1 LGQLKYE
8 HQNVKEAPIWYLI
21 PQVIFMMGIMA
32 ISMYPNLIIN
42 PLNEIV
48 GNYFATTIQIDGYNV
63 TSSLGYWNG
72 NMVMMITMG
81 VFVIPLIFLI
91 LLNGRMQKVKQFNIV
106 YSAERPESPQTTHFA
121 HNMFS
126 HMYKAL
132 GGFTKPRINNFWNS
146 VSEWSNSLAGTFRQ
160 VYTGNGQTYL
170 LHIILYIVVLYIF
183 LGA

>member
-1 LGQLKYE
+1 
-8 HQNVKEAPIWYLI
+8 
-21 PQVIFMMGIMA
+21 
-32 ISMYPNLIIN
+32 
-42 PLNEIV
+42 
-48 GNYFATTIQIDGYNV
+48 
-63 TSSLGYWNG
+63 
-72 NMVMMITMG
+72 MVMMITMG